1 MVAHIKDNIIYLQK
15 TDYIEDGSIIEIN
28 GSKITLPVIPLY
40 GGEIQLIGEYKT
52 IIEAIAESDELT

>member
-1 MVAHIKDNIIYLQK
+1 MIAHIKDNIIYLQK

-28 GSKITLPVIPLY
+28 GSKITLHVIPLY